1 MSLAHLTP
9 ERQRE
14 IAAAGGKAS
23 SSRPFRDPAVARA
36 ASLKGVEA
44 RRINRSR
51 RLAETEEDAS
61 RHIDKPDGGTAYD
74 GR

>member
-1 MSLAHLTP
+1 MSLAKLSP
-9 ERQRE
+9 ERRRE
-14 IAAAGGKAS
+14 IAAMGGAS
-23 SSRPFRDPAVARA
+23 STSRGFKDRDLARA

-74 GR
+74 G